1 MLILKL
7 KEFNVVYLCICN
19 IVTHAHFVS
28 KTETMTMID
37 TGLSVHVMWVTVE
50 RTKAGYKLWIN
61 LSLVGTGVSVAT
73 RM

>member
-1 MLILKL
+1 M
-7 KEFNVVYLCICN
+7 
-19 IVTHAHFVS
+19 
-28 KTETMTMID
+28 MID
-37 TGLSVHVMWVTVE
+37 TGLSAHVMWVTVE